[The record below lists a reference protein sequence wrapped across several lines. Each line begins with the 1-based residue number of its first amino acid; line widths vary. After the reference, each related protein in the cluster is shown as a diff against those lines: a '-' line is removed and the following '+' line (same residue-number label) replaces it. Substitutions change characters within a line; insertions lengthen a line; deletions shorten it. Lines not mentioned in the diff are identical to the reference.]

1 MPMHTSLPNM
11 PLEEGEVIKLL
22 VAHDIQPTQQ
32 RVEIAKVLFS
42 RDHHLSADDVLLQVN
57 DDSARVSKATVYNT
71 LGLFAR
77 KGLVR
82 EVIVDRSRV
91 FYDPNT
97 KPHHHFY
104 NIDSGALTDVD
115 ENQVTISDLPEPPHG
130 TITDGVDIIIRIRN
144 KASSTNPPGVH

>member
-1 MPMHTSLPNM
+1 MHASLPHM
-11 PLEEGEVIKLL
+11 PLEECDVIELL

-32 RVEIAKVLFS
+32 RVEIAKVLFA

-71 LGLFAR
+71 LGLFTR

-104 NIDSGALTDVD
+104 NVDTGALTDVD
-115 ENQVTISDLPEPPHG
+115 ANQVTINDLPEPPCG
-130 TITDGVDIIIRIRN
+130 TLTDGVDIIIRVRN
-144 KASSTNPPGVH
+144 GTSRTNPPGIH

>member
-1 MPMHTSLPNM
+1 M
-11 PLEEGEVIKLL
+11 PLEEREVVDLL

-32 RVEIAKVLFS
+32 RVEIAKVLFA
-42 RDHHLSADDVLLQVN
+42 RDQHLSADDVLLQV
-57 DDSARVSKATVYNT
+57 SHGSCRVSKATVYNT

-97 KPHHHFY
+97 RPHHHFY
-104 NIDSGALTDVD
+104 NVDTGALMDVD
-115 ENQVTISDLPEPPHG
+115 ANQVTINQLPEPPSG
-130 TITDGVDIIIRIRN
+130 TTTDGVDIIIRVRN
-144 KASSTNPPGVH
+144 TASRTDPPGIH